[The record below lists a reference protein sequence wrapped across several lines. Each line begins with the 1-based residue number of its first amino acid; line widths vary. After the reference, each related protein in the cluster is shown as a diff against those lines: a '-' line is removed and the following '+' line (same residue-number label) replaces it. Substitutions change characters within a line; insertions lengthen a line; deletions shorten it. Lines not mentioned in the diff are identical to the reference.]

1 MKGQLAFRNRQQL
14 YSVDLRRLRCIARTL
29 VCDLVVRKQFELCVH
44 LVAAPEMT
52 RLNREFLGHEGSTDV
67 ITFNYS
73 ERSPGEF
80 LSGEI
85 FICLDDARA
94 QARQFHTTWQ
104 SELVRYLLHGVLHLL
119 GYEDS
124 KIAAR
129 RKMKQKEN
137 SLLRGLARRF
147 PLRKLKRAR
156 RVLP

>member
-1 MKGQLAFRNRQQL
+1 MKGRLVFRNRQQL
-14 YSVDLRRLRCIARTL
+14 YSLDLHLLRRIAQTL
-29 VCDLVVRKQFELCVH
+29 LCELAAKTQFELCVH
-44 LVAAPEMT
+44 LVTTPEMT

-67 ITFNYS
+67 ITFNHS
-73 ERSPGEF
+73 KPSQREF
-80 LSGEI
+80 LYAEI

-94 QARQFHTTWQ
+94 QASRFHTTRQ

-124 KIAAR
+124 KAAAR
-129 RKMKQKEN
+129 RKMKRKED
-137 SLLRGLARRF
+137 SLLRELARRF